1 MDQNQ
6 NQFYPTPEALAQ
18 RAWNT
23 FENQNYIR
31 VLEPSAGKGDLAKLR
46 PRVHGRGYR
55 PPVDCIEIDLE
66 QHATLRDQGYDVV
79 GIDFLQYEVAGAV
92 YSHIIMNPPFLNG
105 VDHVLKAWDIL
116 FDGEIVA
123 ILNAETIRNPHTKER
138 RLLVNLVEQH
148 GSVEYIESA
157 FSEAE
162 RKTNVEVALIHLS
175 KKSDFNAELV
185 GTILDGLKS
194 DSTTAESLAGDF
206 DEKKELAVSGEFI
219 RNTVTIYKAAVQAA
233 RESISAQATSH
244 YYTKLL
250 GHTLEHRNGA
260 TVQPDPDSSLSWVR
274 EELFKR
280 YSDLKNRAW
289 TGILYSTQ
297 VTKKLSSSAQKRLE
311 AEFESIK
318 SLEFTE
324 SNIYGFLCGLS
335 ANQGQIQIEMACDVF
350 DLITR
355 YYTDNAVF
363 YKGWK
368 SNDKHRTSERTCSL
382 QIKKTRFIIP
392 GHQMESYMSSVS
404 WDTRR
409 MLADFDKVFAM
420 LDGKVRPETSL
431 EEIFQHSLEEL
442 RGGERI
448 SSTYFDVR
456 YYPGAGTIHFFARDK
471 KLVDRLNRLVG
482 RQRRWL
488 PPQDVR
494 VSDAF
499 WLQYDRAEKY
509 DKEFRKEIASTFQ
522 NHWDDPLRNFRGH
535 SGSEKTAAMERID
548 NALNAVLQRHG
559 INPENL
565 LEEQLDEELKL
576 LAQAA

>member
-1 MDQNQ
+1 MDQ
-6 NQFYPTPEALAQ
+6 NQFYPTPKSLAE
-18 RAWNT
+18 RAWKK
-23 FENQNYIR
+23 FENINFIR

-46 PRVHGRGYR
+46 PRVHGYE

-66 QHATLRDQGYDVV
+66 QHATLRDQGFDVV
-79 GIDFLQYEVAGAV
+79 GIDFLQYEGAGAV
-92 YSHIIMNPPFLNG
+92 YSHIILNPPFING

-138 RLLVNLVEQH
+138 RLLANLVEQH

-157 FSEAE
+157 FTEAE
-162 RKTNVEVALIHLS
+162 RKTEVEVALVHLR
-175 KKSDFNAELV
+175 KKSNFNVELV
-185 GTILDGLKS
+185 GTILDGLKA
-194 DSTTAESLAGDF
+194 DSTTAESLAEGF
-206 DEKKELAVSGEFI
+206 DEKKELAVSGEVI
-219 RNTVTIYKAAVQAA
+219 RNTVRAYNAAVQAT
-233 RESISAQATSH
+233 RESISAQATSA

-250 GHTLEHRNGA
+250 GQTLAHRKGGA
-260 TVQPDPDSSLSWVR
+260 TKPDPDSSLEWVR
-274 EELFKR
+274 NTLFKSYR
-280 YSDLKNRAW
+280 DLKNRAW
-289 TGILYSTQ
+289 TGILCSTQ
-297 VTKKLSSSAQKRLE
+297 VTSKLSSAAQKRLE
-311 AEFESIK
+311 SEFQAIK
-318 SLEFTE
+318 SLEFTV
-324 SNIYGFLCGLS
+324 SNIYGFLQGLS
-335 ANQGQIQIEMACDVF
+335 ANQGQIQIDMACDVF

-355 YYTDNAVF
+355 YHTDNALF

-368 SNDKHRTSERTCSL
+368 SNDKHRTSERTCGL

-392 GHQMESYMSSVS
+392 GHQTESYSSSVS

-409 MLADFDKVFAM
+409 MLGDFDKIFAM
-420 LDGKVRPETSL
+420 LDGKVKPETSL
-431 EEIFQHSLEEL
+431 EEIFQHSFDEL
-442 RGGERI
+442 RCGERVA
-448 SSTYFDVR
+448 SSYFDVR

-509 DKEFRKEIASTFQ
+509 DREFRKEIASTFQ

-535 SGSEKTAAMERID
+535 SDRKAEAAVKID
-548 NALNAVLQRHG
+548 EALNTVLQRNG
-559 INPENL
+559 INPDNL
-565 LEEQLDEELKL
+565 LEEQRGEGFKL